1 MESYCRYCY
10 RPIASNQALCS
21 ICESERS
28 PRHVFARL
36 LTMVGIAGL
45 PVLIIGVLSLNARL
59 CLAGASVSA
68 AAALFYVYMST
79 R

>member
-1 MESYCRYCY
+1 MQRYCRYCY

-21 ICESERS
+21 ICESERR
-28 PRHVFARL
+28 PRHVLARL
-36 LTMVGIAGL
+36 ITLLGIAGL

-59 CLAGASVSA
+59 CVAGASVSA
-68 AAALFYVYMST
+68 VAALFYVYMST